1 MAKITKSTKS
11 SKETKSVVP
20 ATGDKKNALKHYVI
34 KGQKKILTPVRAKK
48 TISKKHYG
56 RKLASKKK
64 FVVQR
69 KMRSSI
75 QVGKVAIILTG
86 KHMGKRCIIA
96 KVLKSGLLAVVGP
109 YEVNGVPLK
118 RVDPRY
124 LIVTSTNIFDFNN
137 LSQVKEKFIQS
148 AERINDE
155 MFIKSMDVKKRQKKL
170 LKNKN
175 ESLFMNDVIQKIKE
189 IRDSDPKMKKIKLL
203 QKELGDLLKPEIS
216 KDKMFRSYI
225 KSKFTLRN
233 NMAFHNMNF

>member
-1 MAKITKSTKS
+1 MAKS
-11 SKETKSVVP
+11 SKDTKTVA

-48 TISKKHYG
+48 TIAKKHYG

-69 KMRSSI
+69 KMRKSI
-75 QVGKVAIILTG
+75 EVGKVAIILTG

-124 LIVTSTNIFDFNN
+124 LIVTSTNIFDFDN
-137 LSQVKEKFIQS
+137 LSQIKEKFIQS
-148 AERINDE
+148 AEKIHDE
-155 MFIKSMDVKKRQKKL
+155 IFRKSMDIKKRQKKL
-170 LKNKN
+170 LKNKD
-175 ESLFMNDVIQKIKE
+175 EALFMNDVIQKIKE
-189 IRDSDPKMKKIKLL
+189 IRDSDPKMKRIKLL
-203 QKELGDLLKPEIS
+203 QKEIGDILKPELS

-233 NMAFHNMNF
+233 NMAFHNMKF